1 MSSTARR
8 QAPRPARPA
17 ARYWKG
23 KAPKGAA
30 ELPSSEEE
38 DEDEVQEVEEEGDV
52 PLGGEQLIN
61 GMGEGEGEDDEDEDG
76 TSRAKGKKVGKMSVA
91 LRDVNI
97 SKEGK
102 VIVGGKDE
110 VGRTALEV
118 GMCSLRCAATFEL
131 LMVRFYST

>member
-30 ELPSSEEE
+30 DLPSSEEE
-38 DEDEVQEVEEEGDV
+38 DEDEAQEVEEEGDV
-52 PLGGEQLIN
+52 PLGGEQLIS
-61 GMGEGEGEDDEDEDG
+61 GLGEGEGEDDEDEGVSRPKG
-76 TSRAKGKKVGKMSVA
+76 TKVGKMSVA

-118 GMCSLRCAATFEL
+118 GMCSLRCTATL
-131 LMVRFYST
+131 SC